1 MVKKKKY
8 IYIFLNNKVMSC
20 DSILPLMLEVKNLN
34 SKINIH
40 FISFDYKTYDFIK
53 KSSLLFSIIE
63 EIGDIKCLGRKF
75 NSSYFEKNN
84 TPVYHFKKLS
94 IIPHF
99 LINLPFFIKLCI
111 NIIFNKTI
119 FIHFRALNLWPL
131 KTFYLLNKS
140 NTIFS
145 NADSSGWSG
154 TGYNADRAIHS
165 QRVDPFSFKG
175 PEPCGTKVI
184 AFSKFWPLLQHPS
197 LAKAKKYIISSS
209 HERKNWIDYIKNN
222 ADKMIRNEINLPND
236 VQYCVLLL
244 GHIGVEQSG
253 AKILRNKDS
262 WTTLIEDI
270 LDLIYYELP
279 NLTVIIKP
287 HIITDMAVL
296 DSILNKRKKI
306 NTVISYL
313 HPALLAVK
321 AKFIIAS
328 HYSTAFQS
336 ISSIGGITI
345 EYTDQKEEYAK
356 KLNYKGKR
364 PEYTSYFFNNNK
376 KEFRLLLKDIGKNK
390 IKLNLKEGSSEDPT
404 GIIKYL
410 SN

>member
-1 MVKKKKY
+1 MLKNKH
-8 IYIFLNNKVMSC
+8 IYIFLNNKIMSC
-20 DSILPLMLEVKNLN
+20 DTILPLMLEVKNLN

-40 FISFDYKTYDFIK
+40 FISFDFKTYEFIK
-53 KSSLLFSIIE
+53 KSSLLNNVIE
-63 EIGDIKCLGRKF
+63 EIGYIKCLGRKM
-75 NSSYFEKNN
+75 NSSYFNKNDIPLYN
-84 TPVYHFKKLS
+84 LKQLN

-99 LINLPFFIKLCI
+99 FINLPFFLKLLV
-111 NIIFNKTI
+111 NIVFNKTI
-119 FIHFRALNLWPL
+119 FIHFRALNLWSL
-131 KTFYLLNKS
+131 KILYYLNKR

-145 NADSSGWSG
+145 NADSSGWSDK
-154 TGYNADRAIHS
+154 GYNADRAIHA
-165 QRVDPFSFKG
+165 QRIDPYSFKG
-175 PEPCGTKVI
+175 PKPCGTKVI
-184 AFSKFWPLLQHPS
+184 AFSKFWPFLQHPS
-197 LAKAKKYIISSS
+197 LKKAKKYIISSS
-209 HERKNWIDYIKNN
+209 HERKPWIDYIKNN
-222 ADKMIRNEINLPND
+222 ANTMMKKELNLPNNT
-236 VQYCVLLL
+236 QYYVLLI

-253 AKILRNKDS
+253 AEILRKKDS

-270 LDLIYYELP
+270 LDLIYDELP

-287 HIITDMAVL
+287 HIITDMDL
-296 DSILNKRKKI
+296 LNKILNKRKRI

-321 AKFIIAS
+321 AKFTIAS
-328 HYSTAFQS
+328 HYTTAFQS

-364 PEYTSYFFNNNK
+364 PEYTSYFFNNDTVA
-376 KEFRLLLKDIGKNK
+376 FRLLLNQISANK
-390 IKLNLKEGSSEDPT
+390 IKLNLKEGFSADST